1 MELVEGITCVYGPS
15 ATGKTNLCLFTAANA
30 DGKVIFIDTENTF
43 SAERIRE
50 FNRNADLDRI
60 CLIRADSFMKQ
71 SRAIKELEVL
81 RKVDLVIV
89 DSMTKYY
96 RNALQDEGKP
106 TDDLLEQFRA
116 LRSLYKKLGCKVL
129 ITSQVYT
136 NQDGK
141 DIAIGGKLVRDFS
154 KQLVRLSHGNERV
167 LDVEKHPEKGP
178 FKKRFRIE
186 TGKVT
191 FF

>member
-15 ATGKTNLCLFTAANA
+15 ATGKTKLCLFTAANA

-71 SRAIKELEVL
+71 SRAIK
-81 RKVDLVIV
+81 
-89 DSMTKYY
+89 
-96 RNALQDEGKP
+96 
-106 TDDLLEQFRA
+106 
-116 LRSLYKKLGCKVL
+116 
-129 ITSQVYT
+129 
-136 NQDGK
+136 
-141 DIAIGGKLVRDFS
+141 
-154 KQLVRLSHGNERV
+154 QLVRLSHGNERV